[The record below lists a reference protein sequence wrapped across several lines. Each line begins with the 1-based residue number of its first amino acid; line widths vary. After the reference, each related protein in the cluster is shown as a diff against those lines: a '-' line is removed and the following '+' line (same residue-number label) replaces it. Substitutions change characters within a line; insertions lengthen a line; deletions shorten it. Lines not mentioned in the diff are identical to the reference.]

1 MNGRSPITPCIF
13 GTTNGFEIQ
22 SLTNVQLNMDK
33 LAFGVTRSEV
43 ELSDHDECVKIFR
56 FRSSSDVH
64 TWIGIYR
71 KAYEIGFSREGGYY
85 GAGLWLAGITVN
97 ARIALEVL
105 KDLADQVNQLAL
117 LNGRFQCSL
126 SSITDEM
133 HAPAG
138 LGPLKESS
146 KRYLRGGLSAEALPT
161 AYIPQYGSPREML
174 DWAQTAMFGEK
185 FRALII
191 GPESGRPKVASS
203 RLEFYSD
210 LTDVSRKLADD
221 YTLRVVGLEEDKLE
235 LEKRVAA
242 LSAALEIERSTSRQL
257 QQQLT
262 RYKQHYD
269 QSLQKFG
276 ANKQQQGWV
285 GEDFLLAAVGI
296 MIAIALVISGVIA
309 WKTFG
314 FDLLNAEEPSA
325 TTSFEYEHSNGAP

>member
-1 MNGRSPITPCIF
+1 MNGRTPITPCIF
-13 GTTNGFEIQ
+13 GTANGFEIQ
-22 SLTNVQLNMDK
+22 SLTNVPLNIDK
-33 LAFGVTRSEV
+33 LAFGITRSEV

-56 FRSSSDVH
+56 FRNNSDVH
-64 TWIGIYR
+64 TWIGLYR

-97 ARIALEVL
+97 ARVALEVL
-105 KDLADQVNQLAL
+105 KDIADQVNQLAL
-117 LNGRFQCSL
+117 LNGQFQCSL

-138 LGPLKESS
+138 LGPLKDSS
-146 KRYLRGGLSAEALPT
+146 ERYLRGGLSAEALPT

-174 DWAQTAMFGEK
+174 DWAQTAPFGEK

-191 GPESGRPKVASS
+191 GPESGRPKAASS

-221 YTLRVVGLEEDKLE
+221 YTLRVVRLEEDKLV
-235 LEKRVAA
+235 LEK
-242 LSAALEIERSTSRQL
+242 ALEKERSTSRQL
-257 QQQLT
+257 QQELT
-262 RYKQHYD
+262 CYKQHYD

-276 ANKQQQGWV
+276 ANKQQKGWEW
-285 GEDFLLAAVGI
+285 EDFLLATIGV
-296 MIAIALVISGVIA
+296 MTAIALVIAGVIA

-314 FDLLNAEEPSA
+314 FDFLNAAEPSA
-325 TTSFEYEHSNGAP
+325 TTSFEYERTNGAR